1 MQKSNSVC
9 HIEKQSFR
17 PALGLCCVCV
27 SYSQYLLLPLAIVS
41 ECAGKLT
48 AYLCRAARDQ
58 QGLPMDKLYDGN
70 GLVPIDCCVLISRFT
85 NI

>member
-41 ECAGKLT
+41 VLVSLLLT
-48 AYLCRAARDQ
+48 CPGQLRDQ
-58 QGLPMDKLYDGN
+58 QVVSKPYK
-70 GLVPIDCCVLISRFT
+70 RRRRT
-85 NI
+85 NRWR